1 MGWYHE
7 IPQLYP
13 VIWGFFTTYEL
24 AHPRMEQVQP
34 ATPSGQDILC
44 WRRRVKVL
52 GDPKVKP
59 RHNSSQH
66 GPCRS
71 EADDGAGRTRKRTR
85 VLFIVIMNMIV
96 STVTTFIFVNDCYSS
111 FTIPVIMLTAVI
123 MVLIMILIMMLIMML
138 MLILILMPLV
148 MLMLVRASGDD
159 DPLNFLLDPG
169 RMSAFLFLRLR
180 DSSKF
185 ISSR

>member
-1 MGWYHE
+1 
-7 IPQLYP
+7 
-13 VIWGFFTTYEL
+13 
-24 AHPRMEQVQP
+24 
-34 ATPSGQDILC
+34 
-44 WRRRVKVL
+44 
-52 GDPKVKP
+52 
-59 RHNSSQH
+59 
-66 GPCRS
+66 
-71 EADDGAGRTRKRTR
+71 
-85 VLFIVIMNMIV
+85 
-96 STVTTFIFVNDCYSS
+96 
-111 FTIPVIMLTAVI
+111 
-123 MVLIMILIMMLIMML
+123 MILIMMLKMML

>member
-1 MGWYHE
+1 
-7 IPQLYP
+7 
-13 VIWGFFTTYEL
+13 
-24 AHPRMEQVQP
+24 MEQVQP

-111 FTIPVIMLTAVI
+111 FTIPVIMSTAVI

>member
-1 MGWYHE
+1 
-7 IPQLYP
+7 
-13 VIWGFFTTYEL
+13 
-24 AHPRMEQVQP
+24 MEQVQP

-66 GPCRS
+66 GPCRN
-71 EADDGAGRTRKRTR
+71 EADDGAGRTRKRTH

-96 STVTTFIFVNDCYSS
+96 FTVTTFIFVNDCYSS

-123 MVLIMILIMMLIMML
+123 MMLIMILIMMLIMML
-138 MLILILMPLV
+138 MLILMPFV

-159 DPLNFLLDPG
+159 DPLNFLLDLG